1 MNTKFFSRVGSWGR
15 WLALVALVSGVC
27 AAQAFGAGSGR
38 KILAGDRLNISVQ
51 EQADMSRVYA
61 VAGDGS
67 VDFSFAGRV
76 VIAEMTEEEAA
87 AKLEDILE
95 SDYFKE
101 AHVSISIANFVEG
114 DIMVEGEVH
123 SPGLVPFKGDSI
135 MTVMEA
141 ILRSGGLTDRAAGDR
156 VQIIRW
162 VPGGR
167 MERETIV
174 VNVSKILEGDFSKD
188 QYLRPRDTVMVPRRG
203 DGEEPDHPEV
213 LALGEVVHPGFY
225 PFKVEMDVIKM
236 VTTCGGLGEFAD
248 WSAARI
254 LRKRAGAST
263 YSVIPLDLTRLFSAA
278 DMEVNLKL
286 QKGDIFF
293 VPSMR
298 NKVRAQVYLLGEV
311 PQPGA
316 KELTPGPN
324 ATVARL
330 VLESGGG
337 TEFSYMGAVQV
348 YRTAPDGSR
357 KTLEVDVGKIL
368 KTGAFDDDVPLL
380 DGDVIIVPEKSLFRT
395 VIGG

>member
-1 MNTKFFSRVGSWGR
+1 MGYCYGAMNMFKVFCVAG
-15 WLALVALVSGVC
+15 ALGVVAGI
-27 AAQAFGAGSGR
+27 AWGAGGGER
-38 KILAGDRLNISVQ
+38 RILAGDRLNISVQ

-76 VIAEMTEEEAA
+76 VIAEKTEEEAA
-87 AKLEDILE
+87 ALLEEILE
-95 SDYFKE
+95 RDYFKE

-114 DIMVEGEVH
+114 DILVQGEVQ
-123 SPGLVPFKGDSI
+123 SPGVVPFKGDSI
-135 MTVMEA
+135 LTVMEA
-141 ILRSGGLTDRAAGDR
+141 ILRSGGLTDQAAGDR

-167 MERETIV
+167 MERETIT
-174 VNVSKILEGDFSKD
+174 VNVTRIMEGDFRSD

-203 DGEEPDHPEV
+203 EGEEAAHPEV
-213 LALGEVVHPGFY
+213 LALGELVHPGFY
-225 PFKVEMDVIKM
+225 PYKPDMDVIKI
-236 VTTCGGLGEFAD
+236 VTRVGGLGEFAD

-254 LRKRAGAST
+254 LRKRANGGG
-263 YSVIPLDLTRLFSAA
+263 YSVVPLDLTRLFSAA
-278 DMEVNLKL
+278 DMAMNLKL
-286 QKGDIFF
+286 QAGDIFF

-311 PQPGA
+311 ANPGA
-316 KELTPGPN
+316 RPLTPGPN

-330 VLESGGG
+330 VLEAGGG
-337 TEFSYMGAVQV
+337 TEFSRLSAVQIL
-348 YRTAPDGSR
+348 RMAPNGSR

-368 KTGAFDDDVPLL
+368 KTGNFDEDVPLQ
-380 DGDVIIVPEKSLFRT
+380 DGDVVIIPEKNLLQT